1 MAWAA
6 KRSIMARITNTAAG
20 AAQGTPLYGVQV
32 AYALPPNPERICVYA
47 ARVRSARAPA
57 TAEFG
62 VLFRE
67 DITLDIR
74 VRVQELGGDIQD
86 AEQVAE
92 GISRAIALA
101 VTDPMQA
108 QIAPLIYV
116 SATDQDPTI
125 VAPDPEPYIT
135 VNAALS
141 ITLSMNTSG
150 A

>member
-1 MAWAA
+1 VAWTA
-6 KRSIMARITNTAAG
+6 KRSIMARITNTATG

-32 AYALPPNPERICVYA
+32 AYALPANPERICVYA

-62 VLFRE
+62 VIFRE

-101 VTDPMQA
+101 VTDPAQA

-125 VAPDPEPYIT
+125 VAPDPEPYVT

-141 ITLSMNTSG
+141 ISLSMNTE
-150 A
+150 AV